1 MIWKKM
7 YHYFMMN
14 NEEYL
19 EHYHLRSNC
28 ESTVNMIKS
37 KFSDKVRSK
46 KWTAQVNEILCKVIC
61 HNICCVI
68 MEMNEL
74 GIKSNF
80 NN

>member
-1 MIWKKM
+1 
-7 YHYFMMN
+7 MMN